1 MRIETYDFGRIRIE
15 GKTYTSDV
23 IILPQTIRDSWWR
36 SDGHCLQVDDLTD
49 VISAK
54 PNVLVIGTGY
64 YGKMAVPAATRS
76 FLEAK
81 GIEVHTAKTAEAV
94 REFNELQKNIGNV
107 VAALH
112 LTC

>member
-1 MRIETYDFGRIRIE
+1 MRIESYDFGKITID

-23 IILPQTIRDSWWR
+23 IILPQEIRESWWR
-36 SDGHCLQVDDLTD
+36 KEGHCLQIDDLTD

-54 PNVLVIGTGY
+54 PDALVVGTGY
-64 YGKMAVPAATRS
+64 YGNMAVPAATRN

-81 GIEVHTAKTAEAV
+81 GIQVHTAKTAQAV
-94 REFNELQKNIGNV
+94 REFNELQKNIANV

>member
-1 MRIETYDFGRIRIE
+1 MRIETYDFGRIRID

-23 IILPQTIRDSWWR
+23 IILPQKIRDSWWR
-36 SDGHCLQVDDLTD
+36 KEGHSLQIDDLAD

-54 PNVLVIGTGY
+54 PDVLVIGTGY
-64 YGKMAVPAATRS
+64 YGNMVVPTATKS
-76 FLEAK
+76 LLEAK
-81 GIEVHTAKTAEAV
+81 GIKVHKARTAEAV

>member
-1 MRIETYDFGRIRIE
+1 MRIETYDFGRIRID

-23 IILPQTIRDSWWR
+23 IILPQKVRDSWWR
-36 SDGHCLQVDDLTD
+36 TEGHRLLVDDLAD
-49 VISAK
+49 VISAR
-54 PNVLVIGTGY
+54 PDVLVIGTGY
-64 YGKMAVPAATRS
+64 YGNMAVPTATKS

-94 REFNELQKNIGNV
+94 REFNELQKNIANV

>member
-1 MRIETYDFGRIRIE
+1 MRIETYDFGRIRID

-23 IILPQTIRDSWWR
+23 IILPQQVRDSWWR
-36 SDGHCLQVDDLTD
+36 SEGHRLQIEDLTD

-54 PNVLVIGTGY
+54 PDVLVVGTGY
-64 YGKMAVPAATRS
+64 YGQMAVPAATRD
-76 FLEAK
+76 FLEAE
-81 GIEVHTAKTAEAV
+81 GIKVYTARTAEAV
-94 REFNELQKNIGNV
+94 REFNELQKNIANV